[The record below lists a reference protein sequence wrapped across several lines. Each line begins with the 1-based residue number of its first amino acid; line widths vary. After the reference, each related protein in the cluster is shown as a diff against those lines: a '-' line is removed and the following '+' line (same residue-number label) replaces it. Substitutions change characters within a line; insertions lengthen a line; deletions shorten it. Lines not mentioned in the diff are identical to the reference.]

1 MLERI
6 IAEDFQSDISWMFS
20 VFRTYS
26 RIDLREIDQIDG
38 RRILLKSCT
47 RNNHG

>member
-20 VFRTYS
+20 VFRMCS
-26 RIDLREIDQIDG
+26 KIDLREIDQVGG
-38 RRILLKSCT
+38 RRIF
-47 RNNHG
+47 